1 MNLPIPSDQIPD
13 ILKSFT
19 STCSRPTLPYRFVAN
34 ASTESLKSL
43 LTQNIFESVGF
54 NGAQIFLQHEQNA
67 LVSLAIVQPQ
77 PWESNI
83 LGVNVFTLQVLSCST
98 DIHIDNS
105 ELIKDALDS
114 VRAKSAVALVTAR
127 CWTSDISLIHNL
139 QKNGFLLMD
148 TAVDVVYSSNDRRT
162 QNATDSSLPSDLR
175 LRLATLKDQDELQ
188 NLSGM
193 AFSGH
198 FGRFHA
204 DPRLGNNLG
213 TKVYQ
218 QWILSCLNGWADY
231 VFLAE
236 DLQTQ
241 KPVGFSA
248 WKKPSSAEQSLGL
261 ALGHYSIGAV
271 SPCYSGR
278 GIFKK
283 LTLAGMQALGS
294 CQAIEG
300 PTHIHNLAVQRG
312 YQSLGWTVADSRH
325 TFHAWID

>member
-1 MNLPIPSDQIPD
+1 MILPISSNQIPD
-13 ILKSFT
+13 ILRSFT
-19 STCSRPTLPYRFVAN
+19 SKCSRSTLPYRFIAT
-34 ASTESLKSL
+34 ASTESLRSL
-43 LTQNIFESVGF
+43 LTQNVIESVGF
-54 NGAQIFLQHEQNA
+54 NEAQIFSQHEQNS

-83 LGVNVFTLQVLSCST
+83 LGVSVFTLQVLSCST
-98 DIHIDNS
+98 AINIDNS
-105 ELIKDALDS
+105 ELIKGALDS
-114 VRAKSAVALVTAR
+114 VRAKSQVALVTAK
-127 CWTSDISLIHNL
+127 CWTSDVSLIHSF
-139 QKNGFLLMD
+139 QRNGFLLMD
-148 TAVDVVYSSNDRRT
+148 TAVDVVYCPNDHRT
-162 QNATDSSLPSDLR
+162 QNAFDSTLPSDLR
-175 LRLATLKDQDELQ
+175 FRLATLKDQEELQ

-193 AFSGH
+193 AFSKH

-236 DLQTQ
+236 DLKTQ

-248 WKKPSSAEQSLGL
+248 WKKPSSAEQSLGV

-271 SPCYSGR
+271 APCYSGK

-283 LTLAGMQALGS
+283 LTLSGMRALS
-294 CQAIEG
+294 CCQAIEG

>member
-1 MNLPIPSDQIPD
+1 MILPILSNQISDNIE
-13 ILKSFT
+13 SFT
-19 STCSRPTLPYRFVAN
+19 ATCARSVLPFRFISTAL
-34 ASTESLKSL
+34 TEALRRL
-43 LTQNIFESVGF
+43 LFQNICESIEL
-54 NGAQIFLQHEQNA
+54 NGAQFFSQHEQNSIA
-67 LVSLAIVQPQ
+67 SLAIVQPQ
-77 PWESNI
+77 PWESNV
-83 LGVNVFTLQVLSCST
+83 LGVNVFSLQVLSCST
-98 DIHIDNS
+98 AINFNNV
-105 ELIKDALDS
+105 ELVKVALDS

-127 CWTSDISLIHNL
+127 CWTSDISLIHDF
-139 QKNGFLLMD
+139 QRNGFLLMD
-148 TAVDVVYSSNDRRT
+148 TAVDVVYSSNARRPH
-162 QNATDSSLPSDLR
+162 NVADSSLPPDLR
-175 LRLATLKDQDELQ
+175 LRLATLEDQEELQ
-188 NLSGM
+188 NLAGM

-198 FGRFHA
+198 FGRFHS
-204 DPRLGNNLG
+204 DPRLGDNLG

-231 VFLAE
+231 VFLVE

-248 WKKPSSAEQSLGL
+248 WKKPSSSEQSLGL

-271 SPCYSGR
+271 SPSYSGR